1 MAATVLGAAG
11 IALAAGAPEVG
22 HADTWQPPKVQYSAD
37 SHMETSEAVMD
48 GMVYYAPGKER
59 REFVQDGDKTVMILR
74 HDRKKMWMLMPEEK
88 MYMETPMAKARMDD
102 LSAYKITQTRV
113 GPETV
118 NGVKTTKYK
127 LIMVGSNGHKMG
139 GFFWV
144 TKDDIVVR
152 MDAISV
158 DKNGK
163 ERIKIDL
170 KNLKVGAQD
179 PALFEVP
186 AGYSSGMPGLGSMM
200 GGGEG
205 KEAKQPQGKEEKK
218 SGGFGI
224 GDALKLL
231 R

>member
-1 MAATVLGAAG
+1 
-11 IALAAGAPEVG
+11 
-22 HADTWQPPKVQYSAD
+22 
-37 SHMETSEAVMD
+37 METSEAVMD

-74 HDRKKMWMLMPEEK
+74 RDQKKMWMLIPEEK

-102 LSAYKITQTRV
+102 LSAYKITRTRV

-127 LIMVGSNGHKMG
+127 VIMIGSNGHKMG
-139 GFFWV
+139 GFFWL

-158 DKNGK
+158 DKQGK

-200 GGGEG
+200 GSGGDEG
-205 KEAKQPQGKEEKK
+205 AAQGSQDEGEKK
-218 SGGFGI
+218 SGGFGL

>member
-1 MAATVLGAAG
+1 MLARFRVALLFAALLFAT
-11 IALAAGAPEVG
+11 G
-22 HADTWQPPKVQYSAD
+22 HANAWQPPKVQYSAD

-74 HDRKKMWMLMPEEK
+74 HDKKKMWMLMPEEK
-88 MYMETPMAKARMDD
+88 MYMETSMAKARMDD

-127 LIMVGSNGHKMG
+127 LIMIGSNGHKMG

-144 TKDDIVVR
+144 TKDDIVVK

-158 DKNGK
+158 DKQGK

-170 KNLKVGAQD
+170 KNLKVGKQD

-200 GGGEG
+200 GGGGEKEPPKSSQDEG
-205 KEAKQPQGKEEKK
+205 KKK
-218 SGGFGI
+218 SGGFGL

>member
-1 MAATVLGAAG
+1 MVLGAAG
-11 IALAAGAPEVG
+11 IAVAAGAPEVG
-22 HADTWQPPKVQYSAD
+22 YAETWQPPKVQYSAN
-37 SHMETSEAVMD
+37 SHMETSQTVMD

-74 HDRKKMWMLMPEEK
+74 HDKKKMWMLMPEEK

-127 LIMVGSNGHKMG
+127 VIMIGSNGHKMG
-139 GFFWV
+139 GFFWL
-144 TKDDIVVR
+144 TKDGIVVR

-158 DKNGK
+158 DKQGK

-170 KNLKVGAQD
+170 KDLKVGAQD
-179 PALFEVP
+179 AGLFEVP

-200 GGGEG
+200 GGGGEKEPPKSSQEEG
-205 KEAKQPQGKEEKK
+205 KKK
-218 SGGFGI
+218 SGGFGL